1 MTPDEVYGHVQALI
15 SERRYTELRL
25 EDADGLDVLT
35 ISSCPVWGD
44 GMFRADAA
52 AGRIYGNRVI
62 ATRLDADTI
71 CLIAYRG
78 AIVNGILRIFIDEGT
93 EAVL

>member
-1 MTPDEVYGHVQALI
+1 MTPDEVYEHVRTLVA
-15 SERRYTELRL
+15 EGRYTGIRL
-25 EDADGLDVLT
+25 KDADGPGVLT
-35 ISSCPVWGD
+35 FSSCPVWGE
-44 GMFRADAA
+44 GMVRADTAW
-52 AGRIYGNRVI
+52 GRIYGNRFI
-62 ATRLDADTI
+62 ATRLGTNTI